1 MPNNKL
7 CNVNSGICTPIVAD
21 EKHVMQKKE
30 EAISRAKLIYFYD
43 PLCGWCFGFSPVM
56 SEIQDAY
63 GDKLD
68 IEVIS
73 GGLFLDLRAGA
84 VNTVAPHIKSGAYKS
99 VELQTRVM
107 FGKPFLDN
115 VFGDGTLVLN
125 SLPPVIALSIVRE
138 VYPEH
143 ELKFASLLL
152 ELVYVFG
159 KDPTDTMELAV
170 CATKIGFDTAGFET
184 KMKDPKYENAARE
197 EFEAFKNHPY
207 SAMPSVVLVHN
218 GKEHLI
224 SRGYMNFE
232 DLKNRLAPFLD

>member
-99 VELQTRVM
+99 VELQTGVM

-125 SLPPVIALSIVRE
+125 S
-138 VYPEH
+138 
-143 ELKFASLLL
+143 
-152 ELVYVFG
+152 
-159 KDPTDTMELAV
+159 PTDTMELAV